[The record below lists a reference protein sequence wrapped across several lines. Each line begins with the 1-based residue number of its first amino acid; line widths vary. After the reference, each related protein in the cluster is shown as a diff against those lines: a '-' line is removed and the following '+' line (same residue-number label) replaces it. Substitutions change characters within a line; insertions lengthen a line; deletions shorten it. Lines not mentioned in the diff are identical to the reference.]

1 MKTQTV
7 TEQIENLSQ
16 ELRRGVLP
24 LAVLS
29 MLGEN
34 KYGYALINDLE
45 ECGIKID
52 QGTLYPMLRRL
63 EEKGLLQSSWILEG
77 ARPRRYYQT
86 SEDGREVLALLS
98 TEFRSLNQLIE
109 NLLAEKPVK

>member
-1 MKTQTV
+1 MKSQTV
-7 TEQIENLSQ
+7 TEQMENLSQ
-16 ELRRGVLP
+16 ELRRGALP

-45 ECGIKID
+45 ERGIKID

-63 EEKGLLQSSWILEG
+63 EEQGLLQSSWILEG
-77 ARPRRYYQT
+77 SRPRRYYQI
-86 SEDGREVLALLS
+86 SENGLVVLASLS
-98 TEFRSLNQLIE
+98 ADWRDLNQVIE
-109 NLLAEKPVK
+109 KILAEKPVK